1 MSLAV
6 SSDIDLFGDEVLAEP
21 YPHYET
27 LRRIGP
33 VVYLERYDLFALP
46 RYAVVK
52 AVLRDWERFTSA
64 QGIMF
69 NPAAKAAQSGSLTTS
84 DPPEHDHLRSLI
96 LRWLSPKRVRSFQRE
111 IEAKANNVVA
121 SLVERGAFDAVTEL
135 AEALPSMV
143 VGDLVGLP
151 KELRVHLLE
160 WGEAGFNAGGPI
172 NDRTIAGVEI
182 NDRMI
187 GLLGE
192 ISKDD
197 FEPGS
202 IGYELLENVERGEL
216 AHDDAVRLL
225 ISLTGPSIDTTVSGI
240 ATSIHQLALHPDQWA
255 LVRKDPS
262 LIPAVGNEAVR
273 YESPLQTLSRVVTED
288 WQIDDVTVPKG
299 SRLAI
304 LYGSANRDERKYV
317 DPDRFDIMRDA
328 NDQLAFGFGIHR
340 CVGAPIALL
349 QIHAALVAITSQV
362 THLDVGEPSR
372 RLNNTTRRLSHLPA
386 TVIVS

>member
-1 MSLAV
+1 
-6 SSDIDLFGDEVLAEP
+6 
-21 YPHYET
+21 
-27 LRRIGP
+27 
-33 VVYLERYDLFALP
+33 
-46 RYAVVK
+46 
-52 AVLRDWERFTSA
+52 
-64 QGIMF
+64 
-69 NPAAKAAQSGSLTTS
+69 
-84 DPPEHDHLRSLI
+84 
-96 LRWLSPKRVRSFQRE
+96 
-111 IEAKANNVVA
+111 
-121 SLVERGAFDAVTEL
+121 VTEL